1 MAERLGHEIQP
12 AHNLQSC
19 ALFMMLYILEGIYSF
34 LGGAVVKNPPGNAG
48 DAGDLGSISG
58 SRRSLGGGNGTPLLY
73 SCWEDPVN
81 RGAWWATVHGV
92 AESDINK
99 HALTCLLGR
108 RMCLSNSHKDII

>member
-1 MAERLGHEIQP
+1 
-12 AHNLQSC
+12 
-19 ALFMMLYILEGIYSF
+19 MMLYILEGIYSF

-48 DAGDLGSISG
+48 EAGDLGSISG

-92 AESDINK
+92 AESDIV
-99 HALTCLLGR
+99 
-108 RMCLSNSHKDII
+108 NSTFSHGV